1 MSAKRRP
8 GWQLGITLAILTGV
22 ATPVFAIATNII
34 TSTSLPTVLQ
44 PFQSWAWPAFGLL
57 ATLLLAVAIAEA
69 RSRGKEES
77 ADLPEA
83 GPRGPSGSVALADGT
98 GSQITGTQV
107 SGNTITQT
115 GSSISIGGSVVSIG
129 SGAPAQPHAVEPAQ
143 RIVPAMLPPDITD
156 FVGRTTELEILRQAL
171 IPTVSSE
178 GRTAIVVAS
187 VAGQA
192 GSGKSALAIHC
203 AHQLFDQFPDG
214 QLYVDLRGGDR
225 EPLDAATVLDVFLY
239 TAGIPAEKVPGDLA
253 GRQALYRSRL
263 SGKRILIVLDN
274 AIDEG
279 QIRALLPSRPPS
291 AVLVTS
297 REPMP
302 TVSTERPLRLQ
313 TLDIESAESL
323 LWAVARRP
331 PVQAERPVARVVA
344 QRCGCLPLALRIAG
358 ATLLARPYWSM
369 RNLAESLADERMRLE
384 QLSNKGLGRT
394 HLDVRASVDLSYSS
408 LDKDVARSFSLL
420 GAIEGVEFSS
430 ELAEAVSGSPAVT
443 SQLHIDRLV
452 DAQLLE
458 PYVERGRYRFHDLIR
473 LFARERLELSGETAS
488 AQQRVFDWYIDLLKT
503 TYELLHPINPI
514 TNPEGAEGAQAEAL
528 AKVDAERM
536 NLLPVINSAVH
547 AGKWSEV
554 SRLAFLVGGYFRMR
568 SAWDDW
574 RRVGQLGLNA
584 ARQSQDQYAEANAL
598 QSLGALHE
606 LTDELDLSTEY
617 CTASLALCRSLDDK
631 WGQFESLRVIGII
644 RTKQGDLDTAIGH
657 FSEGLSLARELQY
670 GWGIGAALHHL
681 GRCYRRKGL
690 LDEAINYS
698 QQSLQESRRLGNQWG
713 EATNLNTLGNEF
725 HEKGDLDEAVNYY
738 QRAKLLYEELQ
749 DRWGVANSLHNIGLA
764 LRDNGQQEAA
774 QDYLQASKLIYKE
787 LGAVGE
793 LQRVL
798 RSLGENPAN
807 LA

>member
-1 MSAKRRP
+1 MRGKRRP
-8 GWQLGITLAILTGV
+8 RWRLGITLAILTGV
-22 ATPVFAIATNII
+22 ATPVFAIAANIV

-44 PFQSWAWPAFGLL
+44 PFQPWAWPAFGLL
-57 ATLLLAVAIAEA
+57 AVLLLAVAIAEA
-69 RSRGKEES
+69 RSRGKEKL
-77 ADLPEA
+77 ADPSEA
-83 GPRGPSGSVALADGT
+83 DARGPGRSAALTSGA
-98 GSQITGTQV
+98 GSQITSNQI

-129 SGAPAQPHAVEPAQ
+129 SSSPAQPNAEVSAQ

-156 FVGRTTELEILRQAL
+156 FVGRTTELKTLQEAL
-171 IPTVSSE
+171 IPVIPGE

-187 VAGQA
+187 VAGQP
-192 GSGKSALAIHC
+192 GGGKSALAIHC

-214 QLYVDLRGGDR
+214 QFYVDLRGGDR

-253 GRQALYRSRL
+253 GRQALYRTWL
-263 SGKRILIVLDN
+263 AGKRVLIVLDN
-274 AIDEG
+274 AVDER
-279 QIRALLPSRPPS
+279 QVSALLPGRPPA

-297 REPMP
+297 REPLP

-313 TLDIESAESL
+313 TLDADSAESL

-331 PVQAERPVARVVA
+331 PTQAEGPVARVVA
-344 QRCGCLPLALRIAG
+344 QRCGYLPLALRIAG
-358 ATLLARPYWSM
+358 ATLLVRPYWSM

-384 QLSNKGLGRT
+384 QLSNRGLGRT

-408 LDKDVARSFSLL
+408 LDKDVARSFRLL
-420 GAIEGVEFSS
+420 GGIEAVEFSRD
-430 ELAEAVSGSPAVT
+430 LAEAVIGAPATT
-443 SQLHIDRLV
+443 SQQHIDRLV

-458 PYVERGRYRFHDLIR
+458 PYVERDRYHFHDLIR
-473 LFARERLELSGETAS
+473 LFASERLELSDETTS
-488 AQQRVFDWYIDLLKT
+488 AQQRVFDWYIQLLQTMYK
-503 TYELLHPINPI
+503 LLHPINPI
-514 TNPEGAEGAQAEAL
+514 KNPEGAEGIQAEVL

-536 NLLPVINSAVH
+536 NLLPVINSAVR

-554 SRLAFLVGGYFRMR
+554 SRLAFPLGGYFRMR

-574 RRVGQLGLNA
+574 RRVGQLGLDA
-584 ARQSQDQYAEANAL
+584 ANQSKDKYAETSAL
-598 QSLGALHE
+598 QSLGTLHE
-606 LTDELDLSTEY
+606 LTNELDLATEY
-617 CTASLALCRSLDDK
+617 CTASLALSRPLNDK
-631 WGQFESLRVIGII
+631 WGQFESLRVLGII
-644 RTKQGDLDTAIGH
+644 QTKLGDLDTAIGY
-657 FSEGLSLARELQY
+657 FGEGLVLARELEY

-698 QQSLQESRRLGNQWG
+698 QQSLQESQRLGNRWG
-713 EATNLNTLGNEF
+713 EATNLNTLGDEF
-725 HEKGDLDEAVNYY
+725 REKGDLDQAVSYY
-738 QRAKLLYEELQ
+738 QDAKALYEELG
-749 DRWGVANSLHNIGLA
+749 DRWGVANASHNIGVA
-764 LRDNGQQEAA
+764 LRDHGQPDVAK
-774 QDYLQASKLIYKE
+774 DYLQASKLIYQE
-787 LGAVGE
+787 LGDADE